1 MSPAGAPVSPW
12 TDGEDAR
19 CIECSLLS
27 LQSRAGS
34 DSSEWPEDL
43 RVQEWPR

>member
-19 CIECSLLS
+19 CIECSRLRSRIAQLGHEQDCS
-27 LQSRAGS
+27 LGGER
-34 DSSEWPEDL
+34 
-43 RVQEWPR
+43 